1 MDLSKEAR
9 ALLDSARMADS
20 APKDIRHRARQR
32 FVGALAAGT
41 IGTSA
46 LVAKGATLGAIGV
59 STGASVPFGAGASL
73 MATWVSAAVA
83 GLSLGIVAISPTT
96 NDQPAVTASG
106 VRATPS
112 PMTKV
117 GSRGATIVSTAP
129 QPLEPQTQEISA
141 PVVTSSEAAQTQ
153 APKAPAD
160 SARGQVPLNVGAAP
174 IEEPRDSE
182 ASPGATAQLDVSVP
196 SQPTKAS
203 IARETEMLA
212 EVQRALQQGRPA
224 TALTK
229 LNQYD
234 AAFPSGML
242 REESMASRVMALCA
256 FGREKD
262 AERWATEF
270 FRRYPNSPLS
280 ARVRG
285 ACRTAELPGPNG
297 QGTPK

>member
-1 MDLSKEAR
+1 MMDLSKEAR
-9 ALLDSARMADS
+9 NLLDSARMADS
-20 APKDIRHRARQR
+20 APRDIKRRARQR

-46 LVAKGATLGAIGV
+46 LVAKGATLGTLGV
-59 STGASVPFGAGASL
+59 STGTSLPLGAGASL

-96 NDQPAVTASG
+96 NDQPSVTAPAA
-106 VRATPS
+106 RAAPS
-112 PMTKV
+112 LMTKA
-117 GSRGATIVSTAP
+117 GDRSATIVSSAP
-129 QPLEPQTQEISA
+129 QPIEPQAQEIAA

-160 SARGQVPLNVGAAP
+160 SARGQVPLNAGAAP
-174 IEEPRDSE
+174 GEGPRDSE
-182 ASPGATAQLDVSVP
+182 ASPAIEQPDVSVP

-242 REESMASRVMALCA
+242 REESIASRVMALCA
-256 FGREKD
+256 FGRAKD
-262 AERWATEF
+262 AEHWAAEF

-285 ACRTAELPGPNG
+285 ACRTAGLPGPSG
-297 QGTPK
+297 QGAK

>member
-1 MDLSKEAR
+1 MMDLSKEAR

-32 FVGALAAGT
+32 FVGAVAAGT

-46 LVAKGATLGAIGV
+46 LVAKGATLGALGV
-59 STGASVPFGAGASL
+59 STGTSVPLGAGASL
-73 MATWVSAAVA
+73 IATWVSAAVA

-96 NDQPAVTASG
+96 NDQAAVTAST

-112 PMTKV
+112 SMAKA
-117 GSRGATIVSTAP
+117 GSRGATTVSSAP
-129 QPLEPQTQEISA
+129 QPIEPQTQDTLA
-141 PVVTSSEAAQTQ
+141 PVVTSSAA
-153 APKAPAD
+153 APIRALQAPAD
-160 SARGQVPLNVGAAP
+160 TARVQAPLNVGAPTDAP
-174 IEEPRDSE
+174 PETTAP
-182 ASPGATAQLDVSVP
+182 PGATAQLDVSVP

-212 EVQRALQQGRPA
+212 EVQRALQLGRPA

-242 REESMASRVMALCA
+242 REESIASRVMALCA
-256 FGREKD
+256 FGRAKD
-262 AERWATEF
+262 AEHWAAEF

-285 ACRTAELPGPNG
+285 ACRTSGLPGSGG
-297 QGTPK
+297 QGAK

>member
-9 ALLDSARMADS
+9 TLLDSARMADC
-20 APKDIRHRARQR
+20 APRDIQHRARQR
-32 FVGALAAGT
+32 FVSAVAAGT

-46 LVAKGATLGAIGV
+46 LVSKGATLGAV
-59 STGASVPFGAGASL
+59 GASAGTSATLAGASL
-73 MATWVSAAVA
+73 TATWVSAVVT

-96 NDQPAVTASG
+96 NDQLAINVSA

-112 PMTKV
+112 PMANA
-117 GSRGATIVSTAP
+117 GNRGATIVSSAP
-129 QPLEPQTQEISA
+129 QRSEPQTQEISA
-141 PVVTSSEAAQTQ
+141 PVVSSSEAAQNRALQ
-153 APKAPAD
+153 SPAE
-160 SARGQVPLNVGAAP
+160 SARVQVPRDVGAAP
-174 IEEPRDSE
+174 IEALRDTE
-182 ASPGATAQLDVSVP
+182 AAPNATTQLDVSVP

-242 REESMASRVMALCA
+242 REESTASRVMALCA
-256 FGREKD
+256 FGRERD

-285 ACRTAELPGPNG
+285 ACRTAGLAGPNG
-297 QGTPK
+297 QGTSK